1 MRLLIVRIGS
11 GLLGVIG
18 LVTGALAVYGA
29 AAKLGDAAAGLDAVV
44 LASLDNDFRFYAACW
59 FLIGLALVLG
69 AIMIE
74 KKPDLIQI
82 GLEAVIL
89 GGAARLFAFTEF
101 GPLPEFYPAIIIE
114 IVGGIALFVMFKM
127 HTKLVAAS

>member
-18 LVTGALAVYGA
+18 LVTGALAVYGGA

-69 AIMIE
+69 AIMI
-74 KKPDLIQI
+74 KKS
-82 GLEAVIL
+82 
-89 GGAARLFAFTEF
+89 RT
-101 GPLPEFYPAIIIE
+101 
-114 IVGGIALFVMFKM
+114 
-127 HTKLVAAS
+127 